1 MSTATELKIWVHKEI
16 TLLNIKPECKIIKL
30 LNQFLIKIS
39 QSGNKNK
46 DYSHSLPVIKL
57 DQQITVQSMFNHIKC
72 QSKI

>member
-16 TLLNIKPECKIIKL
+16 TLLNIKPDCKIIKL

-46 DYSHSLPVIKL
+46 DYSFPIKL